1 MKNDIPG
8 AIHNAFLELDHDM
21 RHCWDNE
28 PLATGSTGIMVLI
41 KEGKL
46 FCGKEYFIWV
56 IWLHFIGSAGD
67 SRAVLSEKG
76 QAIPLSFDH
85 KPNDPDEL
93 KRIYAAGGWVRI
105 IFILFVS
112 K

>member
-46 FCGKEYFIWV
+46 FCGKEYFI
-56 IWLHFIGSAGD
+56 
-67 SRAVLSEKG
+67 
-76 QAIPLSFDH
+76 
-85 KPNDPDEL
+85 
-93 KRIYAAGGWVRI
+93 
-105 IFILFVS
+105 
-112 K
+112 